1 MELYFLG
8 TGAGMPSKERNVT
21 SVVLNLLSERNSYW
35 MFDCGEGTQHQ
46 VLRSPIR
53 IGKLEKL
60 FITHLHG
67 DHLYGLPGLL
77 TSRSYQGGDTGTPF
91 TIYGPRG
98 TERFV
103 RTALEVSQA
112 HLGYELEIVE
122 FSFLEETLLFEDEQ
136 FTVTAAPL
144 VHRVESYGYRIAEKT
159 QTGRLQVER
168 LKELGLASGPVFGL
182 IKQGIDVVLDDGREL
197 KASEFIGPSYP
208 GRIVTILG
216 DTQPCEFSLKLAVN
230 ADVLVHEATFAE
242 QKKDLA
248 VAYDHSTAKD
258 AARTAKEAG
267 AGALIL
273 THISS
278 RYQKDEA
285 ELLVDEAKEIHAES
299 YLAQD
304 LWSFEVPRKRHAVP
318 ES

>member
-21 SVVLNLLSERNSYW
+21 SVVLNVLAERNAYW

-91 TIYGPRG
+91 TIYGPKG
-98 TERFV
+98 TETFV
-103 RTALEVSQA
+103 RTCLEVSQA
-112 HLGYELEIVE
+112 HLGYELEIKE
-122 FSFLEETLLFEDEQ
+122 FAASEQTVMFDDEQ
-136 FTVTAAPL
+136 FTVSAAPL
-144 VHRVESYGYRIAEKT
+144 IHRVECYGYRIVEKA
-159 QTGRLQVER
+159 QKGRLQVER
-168 LKELGLASGPVFGL
+168 LKELGLASGPLFGR
-182 IKQGIDVVLDDGREL
+182 IKQGTDVVLDDGTEL
-197 KASEFIGPSYP
+197 KASDFIGPSIP

-216 DTQPCEFSLKLAVN
+216 DTQPCDYSLQLALD

-242 QKKDLA
+242 HKKDLA

-258 AARTAKEAG
+258 AARTAKEAR

-278 RYQKDEA
+278 RYQKEEA
-285 ELLVDEAKEIHAES
+285 EQLAEEAKKIHEQT

-304 LWSFEVPRKRHAVP
+304 LWSFEVPRKKHAG
-318 ES
+318 S